1 MQRKLSAAGIVLAGN
16 NLRGEAMRAI
26 VVHEGGGPEVLKLEE
41 VPDPVPGNGQVLVR
55 VEAAAVNHFD
65 ITQRTAPEMTG
76 AIPPFTPGLD
86 AAGTRV
92 DTGERVL
99 VTGAP
104 GAYAEL
110 LAAPAENVRPIPDS
124 LDSARAAGLGVAY
137 KTAWASLADADL
149 KAGETLLV
157 QAGSSG
163 TGQAAIDIGLHLG
176 AKVYATASASKQD
189 HLRELGA
196 EPLTY
201 DDERIAELQA
211 DVVFDP
217 VLGEALER
225 SLAALAPAGRLVTCG
240 ALDSPMVSVNMW
252 TVVGKR
258 LRIIGSGGGSATPE
272 QLDHLIELVAKGDL
286 RGPVID
292 RELPL
297 EQATEAHR
305 LIENRETFGKVILK
319 P

>member
-1 MQRKLSAAGIVLAGN
+1 MH
-16 NLRGEAMRAI
+16 AI
-26 VVHEGGGPEVLKLEE
+26 VVHEAGGPDVLKLEE
-41 VPDPVPGNGQVLVR
+41 VPDPAASNGKVLIR

-65 ITQRTAPEMTG
+65 LTQRMAPEMTG
-76 AIPPFTPGLD
+76 TTLPFTPGRD

-110 LAAPAENVRPIPDS
+110 LTAPAEDVRPIPDS
-124 LDSARAAGLGVAY
+124 LDFARAAGLGVVY
-137 KTAWASLADADL
+137 QTAWAALADAEL

-163 TGQAAIDIGLHLG
+163 TGQAAIDIGRHLG
-176 AKVYATASASKQD
+176 AEIYATAGSSKHD
-189 HLRELGA
+189 RLRELGA
-196 EPLTY
+196 EPLAY
-201 DDERIAELQA
+201 DDERLPELGV

-225 SLAALAPAGRLVTCG
+225 GLAALAPGGRLVTCG
-240 ALDSPMVSVNMW
+240 ALDTPMVSVNMW
-252 TVVGKR
+252 AVVGKR
-258 LRIIGSGGGSATPE
+258 LRIIGTGSGSVTVE
-272 QLDHLIELVAKGDL
+272 QLDHLIELVAKGML
-286 RGPVID
+286 RGPVVD

-297 EQATEAHR
+297 DQAAEAHR
-305 LIENRETFGKVILK
+305 LIENRETFGKVVLK